1 MIIMRQKNRN
11 NSANAVIYARFSSHG
26 QSEQSIEGQLRDC
39 HAFAE
44 REGYTIIHE
53 YIDRAKSARSDD
65 RPDFQRMIKDA
76 AKKQFQVIIVWK
88 LDRFAR
94 NRYDSAIYKAKLK
107 KFGIRVVS
115 VMENIT
121 DSPEGIILEGM
132 LESLAEFYSANLSQ
146 NVLRGQRETIAKG
159 RWCGGNVPYGYQ
171 PVDGRLVEDPRTS
184 PIIKEVFRRYAAGE
198 NKRSIISDLN
208 ERGIRT
214 SRGKPLTN
222 ASFQTALKNPTYI
235 GQHTWKGEVIK
246 GAADALIDEE
256 TFERAQAYIR
266 RRALAPAAAKAKVEY
281 QLQGKAFCGMCGARM
296 IGESGYGKA
305 GTSYHYYTCATRKKE
320 HACAKRN
327 EKKGF
332 IEWYVVE
339 QTIEYVLS
347 PDRIDTIA
355 ASVVAEYEK
364 EFNDGALKEM
374 ERQVEQLDADL
385 NTLVDQ
391 LLVVP
396 KPARPRIYERME
408 QLELQK
414 ADTELEI
421 SKLRVAVRIRYTEDE
436 VKAWLRQ
443 FCKGDPL
450 DEEFRKRII
459 DVFINSIYLYDD
471 KVVIFYNIKGG
482 KQVSFIDL
490 CESLEDPPDP
500 SDGECS
506 DLPMQS
512 LPKRCL
518 IGTFFVILFCFR
530 QERPAAAPCGWQRPF
545 PERPCIYWPRPAQ

>member
-1 MIIMRQKNRN
+1 MMKSNRAL
-11 NSANAVIYARFSSHG
+11 ANAVIYARFSSHG

-39 HAFAE
+39 HAFAA
-44 REGYTIIHE
+44 REGYNVIHE

-76 AKKQFQVIIVWK
+76 QKKQFQFIIVWK

-107 KFGIRVVS
+107 KFGVKVVS

-159 RWCGGNVPYGYQ
+159 RWCGGSVPYGYQ
-171 PVDGRLVEDPRTS
+171 PVDGHLVEDPRTA
-184 PIIKEVFRRYAAGE
+184 PIIREVFKRYAAGE
-198 NKRSIISDLN
+198 RKSSIIADLN
-208 ERGIRT
+208 ARGIRT

-222 ASFQTALKNPTYI
+222 ASFQVALSNSTYI
-235 GQHTWKGEVIK
+235 GQHVWRGEVIE

-256 TFERAQAYIR
+256 TFHRVQAYIK
-266 RRALAPAAAKAKVEY
+266 RRASAPAAAKAKIEY

-305 GTSYHYYTCATRKKE
+305 GTQYHYYTCAARKKSKS
-320 HACAKRN
+320 CAKRN

-339 QTIEYVLS
+339 QTVEYVLS

-364 EFNDGALKEM
+364 EFNDSALKEM
-374 ERQVEQLDADL
+374 ERQLEQLDADL
-385 NTLVDQ
+385 NTMIDE

-396 KPARPRIYERME
+396 KVAKQRIYDRME
-408 QLELQK
+408 QLDLQK
-414 ADTELEI
+414 TELETNI
-421 SKLRVAVRIRYTEDE
+421 SKLRIAVRIKYSEEE
-436 VKAWLRQ
+436 VKAWMRQ

-500 SDGECS
+500 PEDACS
-506 DLPMQS
+506 DLPTQS
-512 LPKRCL
+512 LPNASKPEPL
-518 IGTFFVILFCFR
+518 FVFVSGMLGCVFR
-530 QERPAAAPCGWQRPF
+530 R
-545 PERPCIYWPRPAQ
+545 

>member
-1 MIIMRQKNRN
+1 MPYMIIMRQKNRN

-171 PVDGRLVEDPRTS
+171 PVDGRLVEDPRTA
-184 PIIKEVFRRYAAGE
+184 PIIREVFKRYASGE
-198 NKRSIISDLN
+198 QKRSIIDDLN
-208 ERGIRT
+208 ARGIRT
-214 SRGKPLTN
+214 SRGKPLTM
-222 ASFQTALKNPTYI
+222 ASFQTALKNTTYI
-235 GQHTWKGEVIK
+235 GQHKWNGEVIE
-246 GAADALIDEE
+246 GCADPLIDEE
-256 TFERAQAYIR
+256 TFYKAQGYIK
-266 RRALAPAAAKAKVEY
+266 RRAHAPAAAKAKVEY

-296 IGESGYGKA
+296 IGESGYGKV
-305 GTSYHYYTCATRKKE
+305 GRQYHYYTCATRKKSKS
-320 HACAKRN
+320 CAKRN

-339 QTIEYVLS
+339 QTVEYVLS

-364 EFNDGALKEM
+364 EFNDSAIKEL
-374 ERQVEQLDADL
+374 ERQLDRIEADL
-385 NTLVDQ
+385 NTLVDE

-396 KPARPRIYERME
+396 KSAKPRIYER
-408 QLELQK
+408 LELLEAQK
-414 ADTELEI
+414 ADLEMDL
-421 SKLRVAVRIRYTEDE
+421 SRLRIANRIRYTEEE
-436 VKAWLRQ
+436 VKAWMKQ

-471 KVVIFYNIKGG
+471 KVIIFYNIKSG

-500 SDGECS
+500 PDDLCS
-506 DLPMQS
+506 DLNTLS
-512 LPKRCL
+512 LPKASKSEH
-518 IGTFFVILFCFR
+518 R
-530 QERPAAAPCGWQRPF
+530 QASDLNTLSLPINPLENVEFLRGSCVK
-545 PERPCIYWPRPAQ
+545 